1 MKKLRTTPTPLFF
14 GGAKIPN
21 QKSKY
26 ARALHEIDVICMY
39 FLKDNTSHT
48 LLCKCMILHCI
59 SFHCK

>member
-26 ARALHEIDVICMY
+26 ARSLHEIDIICMY
-39 FLKDNTSHT
+39 FLKDNTLHT
-48 LLCKCMILHCI
+48 LLNM
-59 SFHCK
+59 